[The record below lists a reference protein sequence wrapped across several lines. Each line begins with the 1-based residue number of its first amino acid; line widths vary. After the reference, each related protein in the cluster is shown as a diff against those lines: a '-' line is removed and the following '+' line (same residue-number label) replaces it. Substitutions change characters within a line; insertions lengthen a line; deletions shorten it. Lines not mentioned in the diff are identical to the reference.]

1 MIEVRPMSQRDLG
14 AVIAIH
20 RAAFPN
26 FFLSFLGPRFLRVF
40 YGFIVSDGIA
50 IVALADG
57 KLAGFVAG
65 VSEPRL
71 FYRQLMRRRFVG
83 LALAIAPIVL
93 RHPSTLARVVR
104 RARQRTSGAPEDRR
118 PDPTRKPEERRPD
131 PIENPIEN
139 HGERRPA
146 PISDRRSGPI
156 GNHEPESAELMS
168 LAVDP
173 GHEHRGV
180 GRALVAA
187 FAERVATSGERR
199 LWLTT
204 DAADNDRVIHF
215 YESQGFSRSS
225 EFVTAEGRVMVELTR
240 DAEPQS

>member
-1 MIEVRPMSQRDLG
+1 MIEVRPMTQRDLG
-14 AVIAIH
+14 DVVGIH

-50 IVALADG
+50 IVALLDG

-71 FYRQLMRRRFVG
+71 FYRRLMRRRFVK
-83 LALAIAPIVL
+83 LLLAITPAVL

-104 RARQRTSGAPEDRR
+104 RARQRTGADGHGPE
-118 PDPTRKPEERRPD
+118 
-131 PIENPIEN
+131 
-139 HGERRPA
+139 G
-146 PISDRRSGPI
+146 
-156 GNHEPESAELMS
+156 AELMS

-173 GHEHRGV
+173 EQEHRGI

-187 FAERVATSGERR
+187 FIKRVGASGEKR

-215 YESQGFSRSS
+215 YESQGFSRSR
-225 EFVTAEGRVMVELTR
+225 EFVTAEGRAMVEMTR
-240 DAEPQS
+240 DSEPPS

>member
-1 MIEVRPMSQRDLG
+1 MIEVRPMTQRDLPE
-14 AVIAIH
+14 VVAIH

-40 YGFIVSDGIA
+40 YGFIAREGIA

-65 VSEPRL
+65 VLEPRR
-71 FYRQLMRRRFVG
+71 FYRRLMTRRFAQ
-83 LALAIAPIVL
+83 LALAITPVVL

-104 RARQRTSGAPEDRR
+104 RARQRTSAALGDRR
-118 PDPTRKPEERRPD
+118 PGTDDRRPD
-131 PIENPIEN
+131 PIENHE
-139 HGERRPA
+139 
-146 PISDRRSGPI
+146 PI
-156 GNHEPESAELMS
+156 GAELMS

-173 GHEHRGV
+173 GHEHRGI

-187 FAERVATSGERR
+187 FAERVAAAGERR

-215 YESQGFSRSS
+215 YESQGFSRSR
-225 EFVTAEGRVMVELTR
+225 EFVTAEGRAMVELTR
-240 DAEPQS
+240 DVEPQS

>member
-1 MIEVRPMSQRDLG
+1 VIEVRPMTQRYLG
-14 AVIAIH
+14 DVVAIH
-20 RAAFPN
+20 LAAFPN

-50 IVALADG
+50 IVALSDG

-71 FYRQLMRRRFVG
+71 FYRRLMRRRFVR
-83 LALAIAPIVL
+83 LALAITPTVL
-93 RHPSTLARVVR
+93 RHPSTLARVAL
-104 RARQRTSGAPEDRR
+104 RARQRTGAD
-118 PDPTRKPEERRPD
+118 
-131 PIENPIEN
+131 
-139 HGERRPA
+139 G
-146 PISDRRSGPI
+146 
-156 GNHEPESAELMS
+156 HEPEGAELMS

-173 GHEHRGV
+173 GQEDRGI

-187 FAERVATSGERR
+187 FIKRVGASGEKR

-215 YESQGFSRSS
+215 YESQGFSRSR
-225 EFVTAEGRVMVELTR
+225 EFVTAEGRAMVEMTR
-240 DAEPQS
+240 DSEPQS

>member
-1 MIEVRPMSQRDLG
+1 MIDVRPMTQRDLG
-14 AVIAIH
+14 DIVAIH

-40 YGFIVSDGIA
+40 YGFIASEGIA

-65 VSEPRL
+65 VLEPRQ
-71 FYRQLMRRRFVG
+71 FYRRLMRRRFAPLVF
-83 LALAIAPIVL
+83 AITPIVL

-104 RARQRTSGAPEDRR
+104 RARQRMSGAPEERR
-118 PDPTRKPEERRPD
+118 PDPTGKPEERRPD
-131 PIENPIEN
+131 PVGNHVENR
-139 HGERRPA
+139 GDRRPD
-146 PISDRRSGPI
+146 PIGDRRSGPI
-156 GNHEPESAELMS
+156 GNHEPNGAELMS

-187 FAERVATSGERR
+187 FAVRVAASGEGR

-215 YESQGFSRSS
+215 YDSLGFSRSR
-225 EFVTAEGRVMVELTR
+225 EFVTAEGRAMVELTR
-240 DAEPQS
+240 DAELQS

>member
-1 MIEVRPMSQRDLG
+1 MIEVRPMTQRDLG
-14 AVIAIH
+14 DVIAIH

-40 YGFIVSDGIA
+40 YGFIASEGIA

-57 KLAGFVAG
+57 KLAGFVVG
-65 VSEPRL
+65 VLEPRQ
-71 FYRQLMRRRFVG
+71 FYRRLMKRRFAQ
-83 LALAIAPIVL
+83 LALAITPIVL

-104 RARQRTSGAPEDRR
+104 RARHRTSVDPDDRR
-118 PDPTRKPEERRPD
+118 PGTKERRPD
-131 PIENPIEN
+131 PIGN
-139 HGERRPA
+139 HGDRRPD
-146 PISDRRSGPI
+146 PINDRRSGPN
-156 GNHEPESAELMS
+156 GNHESEGAELMS

-173 GHEHRGV
+173 KQEHRGI

-187 FAERVATSGERR
+187 FAERVAASGERR

-215 YESQGFSRSS
+215 YESQGFSRSR
-225 EFVTAEGRVMVELTR
+225 EFVTAEGRAMVELAR
-240 DAEPQS
+240 VAEPQS